1 MRSLWKLFSV
11 MTLSGALLLT
21 GCGGKENETAAD
33 QPKLTPTQV
42 IDKSMQTMEKG
53 GHTYDVKTNQTI
65 TVASGD
71 VSQAIKTRNTST
83 IDVTMNPVALHLKG
97 KTESSGAS
105 EEIEMFLADNAL
117 YNKIPQMGWVK
128 TTVDTSAMDA
138 SQDPMSGIK
147 QVEQLFEKL
156 GGNAL
161 PAGVSLNEEGNQYVL
176 SIDFTALKQ
185 DGQTF
190 ESMMKDQVI
199 RGLQSSGFDPSK
211 LQNMKFEKLNQ
222 KIYID
227 KNNFKQTKTLQE
239 MHILVTNDQ
248 DTFKL
253 EQQME
258 MNLKGEYNG
267 KIEVPA
273 DVKNS
278 ARQI

>member
-147 QVEQLFEKL
+147 QVEQLFEKFMPPRR
-156 GGNAL
+156 GRPPQGCRRRAAR
-161 PAGVSLNEEGNQYVL
+161 PAHP
-176 SIDFTALKQ
+176 
-185 DGQTF
+185 
-190 ESMMKDQVI
+190 
-199 RGLQSSGFDPSK
+199 RR
-211 LQNMKFEKLNQ
+211 
-222 KIYID
+222 
-227 KNNFKQTKTLQE
+227 
-239 MHILVTNDQ
+239 
-248 DTFKL
+248 
-253 EQQME
+253 
-258 MNLKGEYNG
+258 
-267 KIEVPA
+267 PA
-273 DVKNS
+273 Q
-278 ARQI
+278 ARARRWRARAWRRRPQPR